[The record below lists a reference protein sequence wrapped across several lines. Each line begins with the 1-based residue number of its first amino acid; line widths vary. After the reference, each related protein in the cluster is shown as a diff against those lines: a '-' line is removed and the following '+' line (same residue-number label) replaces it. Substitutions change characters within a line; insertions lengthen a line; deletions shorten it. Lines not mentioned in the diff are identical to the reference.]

1 MILAGEERSGDQA
14 PMSSESHSPPT
25 EPPLHIASFGTSSS
39 PHPHLHTHTDNT
51 RKGLPHEAE
60 LGLLRTSHK
69 SLLSCHD
76 QTSFEGMSMTMS
88 FPTRSWCFCRL
99 NDLTMSTASS
109 LTGIRKKRSA
119 RAMLRSFNQQNGGG
133 LRLPQGPRVTM
144 SFKVISSSSG

>member
-1 MILAGEERSGDQA
+1 MEIRRPCHRNHIPLPLSLLFV
-14 PMSSESHSPPT
+14 SPPS
-25 EPPLHIASFGTSSS
+25 ELLPLPIPTY
-39 PHPHLHTHTDNT
+39 THTDNT

-88 FPTRSWCFCRL
+88 FPTRSRCFCRL

-109 LTGIRKKRSA
+109 LTGIRKKISA

-133 LRLPQGPRVTM
+133 LRLPQGPRCRRWP
-144 SFKVISSSSG
+144 SGAAGHHELQSYLL